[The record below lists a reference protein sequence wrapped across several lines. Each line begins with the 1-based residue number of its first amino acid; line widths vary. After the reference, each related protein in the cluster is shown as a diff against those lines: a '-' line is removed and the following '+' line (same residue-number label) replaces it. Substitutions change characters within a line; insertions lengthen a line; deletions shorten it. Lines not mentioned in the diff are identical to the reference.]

1 MMKRKMIHK
10 LMTKRDMN
18 QQKPKVQ
25 PVKKLARNIKQVKI
39 SFLENMHENFEGDQ
53 NNYNICGDDV
63 DLVRE
68 IEMRSSINVVNEND
82 ELVSGFDAYN
92 SSGDNVYDIFD
103 DEDKIIT
110 KDSIFWV
117 NTNIII

>member
-1 MMKRKMIHK
+1 
-10 LMTKRDMN
+10 
-18 QQKPKVQ
+18 
-25 PVKKLARNIKQVKI
+25 
-39 SFLENMHENFEGDQ
+39 MHENFEGDQ

-68 IEMRSSINVVNEND
+68 IEIRSSINVVNEND
-82 ELVSGFDAYN
+82 DVVSGFDAYN

-103 DEDKIIT
+103 DDDKIIT

-117 NTNIII
+117 NTNIIIWEGRVIKIIYSDLPQYSNDLKIIWIQTKKGRQGFD